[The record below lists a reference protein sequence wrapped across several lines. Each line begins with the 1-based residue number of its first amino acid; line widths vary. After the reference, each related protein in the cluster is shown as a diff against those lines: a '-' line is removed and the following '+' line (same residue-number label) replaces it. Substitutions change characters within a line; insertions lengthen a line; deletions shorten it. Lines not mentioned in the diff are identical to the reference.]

1 MENRTDPPAY
11 TMRDAA
17 FWKIISTLG
26 FASLF
31 VFAAM
36 YTTQPLLPLFTEE
49 FGVSVSSSSLSVSLT
64 TLGLIIGLLIIS
76 FLSDRH
82 GRTLYI
88 KWSVALSVIPFF
100 IMPLTDSFWLI
111 LVLRFF
117 QGFTLAGVPA
127 AAIAYISEEM
137 DRKSVSFATTL
148 YISTNALGGM
158 AGRVL
163 TGYVTELYSWQTAFY
178 GLGIAGALIAAAV
191 IFLLPR
197 SRRFEAADGTIRQD
211 MEAFL
216 FHLKNPLLLI
226 SFGLGIVLQ
235 LSFTGVWTFLPF
247 HLQGE
252 PFSLSL
258 EAISYTYFAYGIGVI
273 GSPLAGWLSV
283 RLGIRPVRKA
293 GVLILSAGILL
304 TLAESVTMI
313 VVGLCVICLGFF
325 TAHSLTAATVGRDAP
340 HHKGSASSLYL
351 VSYYIGVAAGSTL
364 LSPLWTAGGW
374 TLLIL
379 FTAIIPIIYLAF
391 AIAARKRLA
400 AHA

>member
-1 MENRTDPPAY
+1 
-11 TMRDAA
+11 
-17 FWKIISTLG
+17 
-26 FASLF
+26 
-31 VFAAM
+31 
-36 YTTQPLLPLFTEE
+36 
-49 FGVSVSSSSLSVSLT
+49 
-64 TLGLIIGLLIIS
+64 
-76 FLSDRH
+76 
-82 GRTLYI
+82 
-88 KWSVALSVIPFF
+88 
-100 IMPLTDSFWLI
+100 
-111 LVLRFF
+111 
-117 QGFTLAGVPA
+117 
-127 AAIAYISEEM
+127 
-137 DRKSVSFATTL
+137 
-148 YISTNALGGM
+148 
-158 AGRVL
+158 
-163 TGYVTELYSWQTAFY
+163 
-178 GLGIAGALIAAAV
+178 
-191 IFLLPR
+191 
-197 SRRFEAADGTIRQD
+197 
-211 MEAFL
+211 
-216 FHLKNPLLLI
+216 
-226 SFGLGIVLQ
+226 
-235 LSFTGVWTFLPF
+235 PF

-400 AHA
+400 AHE